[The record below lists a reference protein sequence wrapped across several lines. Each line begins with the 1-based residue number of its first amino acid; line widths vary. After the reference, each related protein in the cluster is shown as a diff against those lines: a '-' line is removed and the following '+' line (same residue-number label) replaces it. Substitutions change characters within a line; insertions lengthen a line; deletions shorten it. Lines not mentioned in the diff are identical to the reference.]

1 MTPDLMA
8 FVSEVVAASSGLVL
22 SPDKA
27 YLVESRLTPLARQH
41 GFASLEAFVRELR
54 SKRDKALLWAVTDA
68 LTTNETFFFRDKT
81 PFDQFKDDVL
91 PALAASRDTLRVWCA
106 ACSTGQEPYSL
117 VMLMNELQYKYP
129 KLKLDILATDI
140 SDRCLK
146 KAPTGIYTRFEVQ
159 RGLPDGYLQKYFE
172 GADDVWQVK
181 PALRQAVR
189 WRAFNLL
196 DDPIALGGRFDVVF
210 CRNVLIYFDAPTKK
224 RVLERI
230 ANVTQP
236 DGYLFLGSAETVL
249 GVTESFQSV
258 PSKRGLYARK
268 IEAKRAA

>member
-1 MTPDLMA
+1 MT
-8 FVSEVVAASSGLVL
+8 FVAEVVATNSGLVL
-22 SPDKA
+22 APDKA
-27 YLVESRLTPLARQH
+27 YLVESRLTPLARRH
-41 GFASLEAFVRELR
+41 GFASLEAFLKDLKA
-54 SKRDKALLWAVTDA
+54 KRDKAMLWAVTDA

-81 PFDQFKDDVL
+81 PFDQFRDDVL
-91 PALAASRDTLRVWCA
+91 PTLARSRETLRVWCA

-117 VMLMNELQYKYP
+117 AMLMSEVQYRFP

-140 SDRCLK
+140 SDRCLE
-146 KAPTGIYTRFEVQ
+146 KAPAGIYTRFEVQ

-172 GADDVWQVK
+172 GADDVWRVK

-210 CRNVLIYFDAPTKK
+210 CRNVLIYFDPPTKR

-230 ANVTQP
+230 ATVTQP

-249 GVTESFQSV
+249 GVTDSFESV
-258 PSKRGLYARK
+258 PAKRGLYARSAGARK
-268 IEAKRAA
+268 AA